1 MSHLIEANLIE
12 AKRLY
17 RYFGKHCVVKDV
29 SFTLSRGEVLG
40 FLGPNG
46 AGKTTT
52 LQMLC
57 GLLAPDSGEISINGI
72 NLLTQA
78 KLAKQSLGYLPDTPP
93 LYKDLTVQEF
103 LRYCGR
109 LHGLAKDHIPR
120 AIAQTQERCGLQEV
134 THKLIGHLSKG
145 FQQRL
150 GIALAI
156 LHNPDVVILD
166 EPTVGLD
173 PLQIREIRAL
183 IRELGQDHGVILS
196 THILSEVQDACTH
209 VQIIHQGQL
218 VLHESVAGLNRHLD
232 TGLLQVTTR
241 LAPDLAVLAAISG
254 ITRIDTVADTQL
266 HIHYRVSDNP
276 TQRLTETVIA
286 NGWGLQELTPVKQS
300 MEDIFVSLTKE
311 TPTQDKPS

>member
-1 MSHLIEANLIE
+1 MSHLIEA
-12 AKRLY
+12 KQLY
-17 RYFGKHCVVKDV
+17 RYFGKHCAVKDV
-29 SFTLSRGEVLG
+29 SFALSRGEVLG

-57 GLLAPDSGEISINGI
+57 GLLAPDSGEIHINGI
-72 NLLTQA
+72 NLLTHA

-103 LRYCGR
+103 LRYCGQ
-109 LHGLAKDHIPR
+109 LHGLAKTHIPH
-120 AIAQTQERCGLQEV
+120 AIAQTQVRCGLQEV
-134 THKLIGHLSKG
+134 THKLIGQLSKG

-150 GIALAI
+150 GIASAI

-218 VLHESVAGLNRHLD
+218 VLHESVAGLNQHLD
-232 TGLLQVTTR
+232 TGSLQVTTK
-241 LAPDLAVLAAISG
+241 LAPDLAVLAAIPG

-266 HIHYRVSDNP
+266 QIHYRVNNNP
-276 TQRLTETVIA
+276 TQQLTETIITNA
-286 NGWGLQELTPVKQS
+286 WGLQELTPVKQS
-300 MEDIFVSLTKE
+300 MEDIFVSLTRD
-311 TPTQDKPS
+311 TLTQDKPS